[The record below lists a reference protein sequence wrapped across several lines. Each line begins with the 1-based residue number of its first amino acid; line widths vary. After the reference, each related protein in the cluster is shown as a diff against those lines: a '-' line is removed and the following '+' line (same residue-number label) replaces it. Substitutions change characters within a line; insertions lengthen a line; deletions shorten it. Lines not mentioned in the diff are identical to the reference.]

1 MSEKYILIVEDEKPI
16 SDILKFNLEKEGYKV
31 QQAFDGEDGL
41 NSAKNTDF
49 DLILLDVML
58 PRFISATDRVDF
70 LSLFQTAFKVRFLS
84 CTSVLS
90 WKGL

>member
-1 MSEKYILIVEDEKPI
+1 MSEKIILVVEDEKPI

-58 PRFISATDRVDF
+58 PKMDGFNVLRELRIVK
-70 LSLFQTAFKVRFLS
+70 QTPVIMVTARED
-84 CTSVLS
+84 
-90 WKGL
+90 